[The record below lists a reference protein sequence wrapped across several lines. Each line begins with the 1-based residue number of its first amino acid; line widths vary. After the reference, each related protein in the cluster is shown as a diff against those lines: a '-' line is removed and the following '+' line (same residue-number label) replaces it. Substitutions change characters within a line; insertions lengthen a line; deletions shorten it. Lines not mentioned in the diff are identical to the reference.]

1 MGKREEL
8 IKELFK
14 NVSIKDCYANERE
27 NRVTIEDE
35 VCCKRFEKGSH
46 INLKISDNYVI
57 RLKVINKGY
66 KFGKLF
72 CEIEGI
78 YKSLFLKTIYYKNY
92 LLTKYFSEKKYDYL
106 MFDEKTFDIFF
117 TCPAPIILN
126 ETVLDIFSS
135 FMIELKL
142 IACKYNTDRNKFAY
156 KFEVVNSYVENVFE
170 ESEE

>member
-1 MGKREEL
+1 MEKREEL

-14 NVSIKDCYANERE
+14 NVSIKDCYVNERE

-35 VCCKRFEKGSH
+35 ICCKRFEKGDH
-46 INLKISDNYVI
+46 INIRISDIYVI

-106 MFDEKTFDIFF
+106 MLDEKRFDIFF
-117 TCPAPIILN
+117 TNPAPIILN
-126 ETVLDIFSS
+126 EIVFDMFSNC
-135 FMIELKL
+135 MIELKL
-142 IACKYNTDRNKFAY
+142 IACKYNTELNKFAY
-156 KFEVVNSYVENVFE
+156 KFEVVNSYVEIDFE
-170 ESEE
+170 

>member
-1 MGKREEL
+1 MEKREEL

-14 NVSIKDCYANERE
+14 NVSIKDCYVNERE

-35 VCCKRFEKGSH
+35 ICCKRFEKGDH
-46 INLKISDNYVI
+46 INIRISDIYVI

-78 YKSLFLKTIYYKNY
+78 YKSLFIKTIYYKNY

-106 MFDEKTFDIFF
+106 MLDEKRFDIFF
-117 TCPAPIILN
+117 TNPAPIILN
-126 ETVLDIFSS
+126 EIVFDMFSNC
-135 FMIELKL
+135 MIELKL
-142 IACKYNTDRNKFAY
+142 IACKYNTELNKFAY
-156 KFEVVNSYVENVFE
+156 KFEVVNSYVEIDFE
-170 ESEE
+170 

>member
-1 MGKREEL
+1 MEKRDEL

-14 NVSIKDCYANERE
+14 NVSIKDCYVNERE

-35 VCCKRFEKGSH
+35 ICCKRFEKGYH
-46 INLKISDNYVI
+46 INIRISDIYVI
-57 RLKVINKGY
+57 SLKVINKCY

-106 MFDEKTFDIFF
+106 MLDEKRFDIFF
-117 TCPAPIILN
+117 TNPAPIILN
-126 ETVLDIFSS
+126 EIVLDMFSNC
-135 FMIELKL
+135 MIELKL
-142 IACKYNTDRNKFAY
+142 IDCKYNTELNKFAY
-156 KFEVVNSYVENVFE
+156 KFEVVNSYVEIDFE
-170 ESEE
+170 

>member
-1 MGKREEL
+1 MEKREEL

-35 VCCKRFEKGSH
+35 ICCKRFEKGDH
-46 INLKISDNYVI
+46 INIISDFYVI

-106 MFDEKTFDIFF
+106 MSDEKTFDIFF
-117 TCPAPIILN
+117 TKPAPIILN
-126 ETVLDIFSS
+126 ETVFDRFSNC
-135 FMIELKL
+135 MLELKL
-142 IACKYNTDRNKFAY
+142 IACKYNTERNKFAY
-156 KFEVVNSYVENVFE
+156 KFEALNSYVEIDFE
-170 ESEE
+170 

>member
-1 MGKREEL
+1 MEKREEL

-14 NVSIKDCYANERE
+14 NVSIKDCYVNERE

-35 VCCKRFEKGSH
+35 ICCKRFEKGDH
-46 INLKISDNYVI
+46 INIRISDIYVI

-72 CEIEGI
+72 CEIKGI

-106 MFDEKTFDIFF
+106 MLDEKRFDIFF
-117 TCPAPIILN
+117 TNPAPIILN
-126 ETVLDIFSS
+126 EIVFDMFLNC
-135 FMIELKL
+135 MIELKL
-142 IACKYNTDRNKFAY
+142 ISCKYNTELNKFAY
-156 KFEVVNSYVENVFE
+156 KFEVVNSYVEIDFE
-170 ESEE
+170 